1 MLSDSTIRPLVFEVS
16 KLEDTFPCG
25 VTKVTL
31 KQDHF
36 NKNTDNT
43 ELRIC
48 NYYESPVTPQEPIS
62 EDITLSCSGS
72 TRTLRVGGSKRI
84 ISVTSD
90 IKDNSVTWSY
100 EFKGSKLSIEEL
112 SNDFE
117 ISEGENTLS
126 INALLNYDN
135 LGKVIKITATLPNK
149 QPSSIELEVMR

>member
-1 MLSDSTIRPLVFEVS
+1 MIRPLVFEVS
-16 KLEDTFPCG
+16 KIEDAFPCG
-25 VTKVTL
+25 VTKITL

-48 NYYESPVTPQEPIS
+48 DYYDSPVTPQEPII

-72 TRTLRVGGSKRI
+72 TRALRVGGSKRN
-84 ISVTSD
+84 ISVITD
-90 IKDNSVTWSY
+90 TKGLAVTWSY
-100 EFKGSKLSIEEL
+100 EFNGNKLSVDEL

-126 INALLNYDN
+126 IKALLNYDN